1 MQYKGTKKDM
11 RTIGRELGV
20 RYVIEGSV
28 RKFQDDL
35 RITAQLIEVDS
46 DTQLWAETYRGKLA
60 DVFDIQERVSRQI
73 VDALML
79 ALTPAESVVLTKRS
93 TSNPEAFEYVLRA
106 RDFLNRRTK
115 HSFEFAMQL
124 FQQAIDL
131 DPQYAAAHA
140 GLAETYAWYNRVYE
154 RKDLWLDKA
163 IEASMKALMYDP
175 MLSEAYAALALAYYL
190 KGSLAEAMTASQKAI
205 DLDPHSFNAY
215 WILGRI
221 YRTAD
226 RDREALPLFQKTLAL
241 NPDFYTVYADLRMT
255 YKRLGNEQK
264 MMETVEAA
272 LEMLPRYVTR
282 HPDDVRARMFLASM
296 LAAAGRLEQAR
307 AEGARALEL
316 SPGDAQMMYN
326 AACFYAQLGE
336 KDRAAETLRGAVAA
350 GYQHYAWIKRDP
362 DLDDIRN
369 EPAYIDLMKGR

>member
-1 MQYKGTKKDM
+1 
-11 RTIGRELGV
+11 
-20 RYVIEGSV
+20 
-28 RKFQDDL
+28 
-35 RITAQLIEVDS
+35 
-46 DTQLWAETYRGKLA
+46 
-60 DVFDIQERVSRQI
+60 
-73 VDALML
+73 
-79 ALTPAESVVLTKRS
+79 
-93 TSNPEAFEYVLRA
+93 
-106 RDFLNRRTK
+106 
-115 HSFEFAMQL
+115 
-124 FQQAIDL
+124 
-131 DPQYAAAHA
+131 
-140 GLAETYAWYNRVYE
+140 
-154 RKDLWLDKA
+154 
-163 IEASMKALMYDP
+163 MKALMYDP

-264 MMETVEAA
+264 VMETVEAT

-282 HPDDVRARMFLASM
+282 HPDDARARMFLASM